1 MQRRNFL
8 QNTLAATTLSTLGAT
23 AQTGPKKG
31 QARQYYELRVYSV
44 ATPEKQALLDAYLQN
59 TALPAFGKM
68 GIKNVGA
75 FKVLNDAANH
85 SVYLLIPYTSM
96 EQFVTATTKTSG
108 QLAYGA
114 SAEYAGVPMKDP
126 VYDRIESSLLLAFE
140 GMPQLKV
147 PAKKDRIFEL
157 RIYESHNEK
166 AGKQKVKM
174 FNVGGEIEIFNQ
186 TGLTPVFFGE
196 ALVGTR
202 LPNLTYMLTFDNM
215 EARERNWKGFGSH
228 PDWVKLKDQPE
239 YADTVS
245 KITNIFLTPTAYSG
259 V

>member
-1 MQRRNFL
+1 MKRRNFL
-8 QNTLAATTLSTLGAT
+8 HNAVAATTLSTLGAT

-31 QARQYYELRVYSV
+31 RGREYYELRVYSV
-44 ATPEKQALLDAYLQN
+44 ASAEKQALLDAYLQN
-59 TALPAFGKM
+59 TALPAYAKM

-75 FKVLNDAANH
+75 FKVLNDPANH
-85 SVYLLIPYTSM
+85 AVYLLIPYASM
-96 EQFVTATTKTSG
+96 EQFVTATTKTG
-108 QLAYGA
+108 GELAYGA
-114 SAEYAGVPMKDP
+114 SADYAGVPMKDP
-126 VYDRIESSLLLAFE
+126 VYDRIDSSLLLAFE
-140 GMPQLKV
+140 GMPQMKV

-174 FNVGGEIEIFNQ
+174 FNAGGEIAIFNQ

-202 LPNLTYMLTFDNM
+202 LPNLTYLLTFDNM
-215 EARERNWKGFGSH
+215 EARERNWKEFIDH
-228 PDWVKLKDQPE
+228 PDWAKLKDQPE

-245 KITNIFLTPTAYSG
+245 KITNIFLAPTAYSG

>member
-1 MQRRNFL
+1 MKRRNFL
-8 QNTLAATTLSTLGAT
+8 HNTLAASTLTTLGAT

-31 QARQYYELRVYSV
+31 REYYELRVYSV

-59 TALPAFGKM
+59 TALPAYAKM

-75 FKVLNDAANH
+75 FKALNDVANH

-96 EQFVTATTKTSG
+96 EQFVTASTKTG
-108 QLAYGA
+108 GELAYGA
-114 SAEYAGVPMKDP
+114 SADYAGVPMKDP
-126 VYDRIESSLLLAFE
+126 VYDRIESSLFLAFE

-174 FNVGGEIEIFNQ
+174 FNAGGEIKIFNQ

-215 EARERNWKGFGSH
+215 EARDRNWKQFGSH

-239 YADTVS
+239 YVDTVS
-245 KITNIFLTPTAYSG
+245 KITNIFLAPAAYSQ

>member
-1 MQRRNFL
+1 MKRRNFIH
-8 QNTLAATTLSTLGAT
+8 NTLAAGALGSMGAT

-31 QARQYYELRVYSV
+31 RAREYYELRVYSV
-44 ATPEKQALLDAYLQN
+44 ASAEKQALLDAYLQN
-59 TALPAFGKM
+59 TALPAYAKM

-85 SVYLLIPYTSM
+85 SVYLLIPYASM
-96 EQFVTATTKTSG
+96 EQFAAATTKTSG
-108 QLAYGA
+108 DLAYGA

-174 FNVGGEIEIFNQ
+174 FNAGGEIAIFNQ

-202 LPNLTYMLTFDNM
+202 LPNLTYLLTFDNM
-215 EARERNWKGFGSH
+215 EARDRNWKQFGSH

-239 YADTVS
+239 YVDTVS
-245 KITNIFLTPTAYSG
+245 KITNIFLDPTAYSG
-259 V
+259 I